1 MRLGRV
7 VHDGPAAD
15 LSELELVQ
23 IMAGLTPQT
32 SATAPAGAT

>member
-1 MRLGRV
+1 

-32 SATAPAGAT
+32 SAIAT